1 MNPFRRWGH
10 SNMNYNK
17 AEFEKS
23 YGISSQLPPS
33 DITEIAFAGRSNVGK
48 SSLLNKL
55 FNRKSLAR
63 VSSVPGKTITI
74 NFYDV
79 DGYKFVDLPGYGY
92 AKLSKSERDR
102 FGELMEGYFQSG
114 RNIKLVV
121 QLVDMRHKP
130 SQDDFGM
137 IEFMK
142 QMNIP
147 FIVVCTKADKLK
159 VKEFKKR
166 EQEIKEELSMVDSDL
181 IIPFSSQNG
190 LGLDKIKMLIEKSLT
205 D

>member
-1 MNPFRRWGH
+1 
-10 SNMNYNK
+10 MNYNK
-17 AEFEKS
+17 AEFEKA

-137 IEFMK
+137 IDFMK

-147 FIVVCTKADKLK
+147 FIIVCTKADKLK

>member
-1 MNPFRRWGH
+1 
-10 SNMNYNK
+10 MNYNK
-17 AEFEKS
+17 AEFERA

-33 DITEIAFAGRSNVGK
+33 DIAEIAFAGRSNVGK

-79 DGYKFVDLPGYGY
+79 DGFKFVDLPGYGY

-137 IEFMK
+137 IDFMQ

-166 EQEIKEELSMVDSDL
+166 EQEIKEELSMIDNNL

-190 LGLDKIKMLIEKSLT
+190 LGLDQIKMLIEKSLLK
-205 D
+205 

>member
-1 MNPFRRWGH
+1 
-10 SNMNYNK
+10 MNYNLAK
-17 AEFEKS
+17 FERA
-23 YGISSQLPPS
+23 YGIFEQLPES
-33 DITEIAFAGRSNVGK
+33 KESEIVFSGRSNVGK

-79 DGYKFVDLPGYGY
+79 DGVKFVDLPGYGY
-92 AKLSKSERDR
+92 AKLSKSEKER
-102 FGELMEGYFQSG
+102 FAGLMEGYFNSD

-130 SQDDFGM
+130 SADDYAM
-137 IEFMK
+137 ISFLQEM
-142 QMNIP
+142 QIP

-159 VKEFKKR
+159 VKEFQKR
-166 EQEIKEELSMVDSDL
+166 SNELLSELENVDENV

-190 LGLDKIKMLIEKSLT
+190 LGTDKIKQLIENSL
-205 D
+205 

>member
-1 MNPFRRWGH
+1 
-10 SNMNYNK
+10 MNYNK
-17 AEFEKS
+17 AEFEKAF
-23 YGISSQLPPS
+23 GISSQLPQS
-33 DITEIAFAGRSNVGK
+33 TTSEIAFSGRSNVGK

-74 NFYDV
+74 NFYNV
-79 DGYKFVDLPGYGY
+79 DGCKFVDLPGYGY
-92 AKLSKSERDR
+92 AKLSKTERDR

-137 IEFMK
+137 IDFMQ

-147 FIVVCTKADKLK
+147 FIIACTKADKLK
-159 VKEFKKR
+159 VKEFQKR
-166 EQEIKEELSMVDSDL
+166 EREIKQELNMVDEGL
-181 IIPFSSQNG
+181 IVPFSSQTG
-190 LGLDKIKMLIEKSLT
+190 LGLDNIKMLIEKSLEQ
-205 D
+205 

>member
-1 MNPFRRWGH
+1 
-10 SNMNYNK
+10 MNYNK
-17 AEFEKS
+17 AEFEKA

-205 D
+205 E

>member
-1 MNPFRRWGH
+1 
-10 SNMNYNK
+10 MNYNTAK
-17 AEFEKS
+17 FEKS
-23 YGISSQLPPS
+23 YGLSTQLPPGN
-33 DITEIAFAGRSNVGK
+33 IPEIAFAGRSNVGK

-79 DGYKFVDLPGYGY
+79 DGKKFVDLPGYGY
-92 AKLSKSERDR
+92 AKLSKTEKER
-102 FGELMEGYFQSG
+102 FGELMEGYFQQG

-130 SQDDFGM
+130 SADDYGM
-137 IEFMK
+137 IDFMQ

-147 FIVVCTKADKLK
+147 FIIVMTKSDKLK
-159 VKEFKKR
+159 VKEYKR
-166 EQEIKEELSMVDSDL
+166 RLEESQAELACAGDVK
-181 IIPFSSQNG
+181 IIPFSSQDGNG
-190 LGLDKIKMLIEKSLT
+190 LDEIKKCIESAFNA
-205 D
+205 

>member
-1 MNPFRRWGH
+1 
-10 SNMNYNK
+10 MNYNNAK
-17 AEFEKS
+17 FERS
-23 YGISSQLPPS
+23 YGISAQLPDSVEP
-33 DITEIAFAGRSNVGK
+33 EIAFAGRSNVGK
-48 SSLLNKL
+48 SSLLNKV

-79 DGYKFVDLPGYGY
+79 DGCKFVDLPGYGY
-92 AKLSKSERDR
+92 AKISRDEKER
-102 FGELMEGYFQSG
+102 FSELMEGYFQSG

-130 SQDDFGM
+130 SQDDYGM

-147 FIVVCTKADKLK
+147 FVIAMTKSDKLK
-159 VKEFKKR
+159 VKEYKKR
-166 EQEIKEELSMVDSDL
+166 LEDSKAELETAGNVK

-190 LGLDKIKMLIEKSLT
+190 DGVEELKQVIEQALNS
-205 D
+205 